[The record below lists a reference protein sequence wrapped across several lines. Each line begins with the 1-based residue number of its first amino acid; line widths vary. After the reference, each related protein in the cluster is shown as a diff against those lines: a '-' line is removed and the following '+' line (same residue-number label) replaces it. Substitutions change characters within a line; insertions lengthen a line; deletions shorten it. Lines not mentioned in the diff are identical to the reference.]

1 MPLPLRSI
9 SAVAA
14 LFTASVAAEALW
26 FEPRSLEI
34 THQRIELSGWHAP
47 AGLRVALL
55 ADLHVGA
62 PHVPLS
68 RVPDL
73 VAATNAEAPDI
84 ILLLGDYVIDGVLF
98 GTKTPAADF
107 APMLAELDAPL
118 GVWAVMGN
126 HDWWNDGE
134 GMTRLFEA
142 NGIQVLEDEH
152 TLIHTDDGDF
162 WLAALG
168 DAMTRPY
175 DIDAA
180 LPPSD
185 DHPTLLMTHSPQP
198 FAQIPPRATLT
209 VAGHTHGGQIMLPI
223 LGTPAQDPAIRLYL
237 SGYIRHDARDLFVTR
252 GIGTSVLPARFGA
265 PPEIAILEIHP
276 QP

>member
-1 MPLPLRSI
+1 MPLPLRSV

-14 LFTASVAAEALW
+14 LFTTTVAADALW
-26 FEPRSLEI
+26 FEPRSLEV
-34 THQRIELSGWHAP
+34 THTRLELPGWHAP

-68 RVPDL
+68 RVPAL
-73 VAATNAEAPDI
+73 VAATNAESPDI
-84 ILLLGDYVIDGVLF
+84 ILLLGDYVIDGVLL
-98 GTKTPAADF
+98 GDKTSAADF
-107 APMLAELDAPL
+107 LPALAELDAPL

-126 HDWWNDGE
+126 HDWWNDGD
-134 GMTRLFEA
+134 GMTDLFEA
-142 NGIQVLEDEH
+142 HGIQVLEDEH
-152 TLIHTDDGDF
+152 LRLHTDDGDF

-175 DIDAA
+175 DITAA
-180 LPPSD
+180 IPPD
-185 DHPTLLMTHSPQP
+185 DGLPTLLMTHSPASFEQLP
-198 FAQIPPRATLT
+198 ARATLT
-209 VAGHTHGGQIMLPI
+209 VAGHTHGGQILLPLI
-223 LGTPAQDPAIRLYL
+223 GTPARDPVTRLYL
-237 SGYIRHDARDLFVTR
+237 SGHIQHDARDLFVTR
-252 GIGTSVLPARFGA
+252 GIGTSVVPVRFGA